1 MEVRILANLA
11 GSEKLSQLFQGEGTN
26 SSSKGDIYV
35 FMASKLFS
43 KDVLDVTKADRSC
56 AKQITLGVIYGMGVN
71 TLHTWLLWILISK
84 YLHFFT
90 FQVTLLAQK
99 LTTATKRTVSYASA
113 KTQHDNWF
121 KLFPKVR
128 EFNNKASLQLEL
140 NQF

>member
-84 YLHFFT
+84 YLSFYIFLYLSI
-90 FQVTLLAQK
+90 FSS
-99 LTTATKRTVSYASA
+99 RFRSRS
-113 KTQHDNWF
+113 
-121 KLFPKVR
+121 
-128 EFNNKASLQLEL
+128 
-140 NQF
+140 